1 MPSRKNCKNLE
12 NFEMLRVNKN
22 LLIKQSTLDE
32 HRESVTNKNISK
44 SPKMQENATFFQE
57 INNFSKIIR
66 ENIFL
71 KLESVGQNHF
81 SGLHAKK
88 SGVIFFQPKLLAPK
102 HSESSG

>member
-1 MPSRKNCKNLE
+1 
-12 NFEMLRVNKN
+12 MLKANKN

-88 SGVIFFQPKLLAPK
+88 SGVIFFSLNYCPKSILPLLHLPWVNRIG
-102 HSESSG
+102 SG

>member
-57 INNFSKIIR
+57 INNFSKFIR
-66 ENIFL
+66 ETIFV
-71 KLESVGQNHF
+71 KLEYFGKNQVSR
-81 SGLHAKK
+81 LHLKNQ
-88 SGVIFFQPKLLAPK
+88 G
-102 HSESSG
+102 